1 MNRLKVFR
9 KTLLWLFRYSSHLLL
24 QTITEECNKL
34 VVYRGLLFSGVF
46 LVQKSIVQSL
56 LLFFFLV
63 AGKPVTCYQPCKILP
78 HPPVCL
84 PYLSHL
90 FILLYLF
97 SVLILLLL
105 KQSPAS
111 QTGNVGLNSWCR
123 LSQEEII
130 KTVGS
135 CANKSGK
142 WMTGQ

>member
-56 LLFFFLV
+56 LLFFLM
-63 AGKPVTCYQPCKILP
+63 AGKPVTWYQPCKILP
-78 HPPVCL
+78 HPPLCL

-97 SVLILLLL
+97 SVLNLLLL
-105 KQSPAS
+105 KQSPDS
-111 QTGNVGLNSWCR
+111 QTGNIGLNSCCR
-123 LSQEEII
+123 LSQEEIT
-130 KTVGS
+130 KTIGS
-135 CANKSGK
+135 CANRSGR
-142 WMTGQ
+142 WMIGQ

>member
-34 VVYRGLLFSGVF
+34 VVYRGLLFSGDF
-46 LVQKSIVQSL
+46 WYKNPLFSL
-56 LLFFFLV
+56 FSYFFLM
-63 AGKPVTCYQPCKILP
+63 AGKPVTWYQPCKILP

-123 LSQEEII
+123 FSQEEIT

-135 CANKSGK
+135 CANKSGR